1 MPDALALPVSYHAL
15 GRASDTWTWHRCSS
29 SWWRSTTHFDSA
41 NPFGLVS
48 SARTSGCGTCIPSA
62 CSAPAM
68 VDVPLRPE
76 PTTKTTRRLLSD
88 MGGSLTAAGR
98 KHAPW

>member
-1 MPDALALPVSYHAL
+1 MPDALALPVSYHAV
-15 GRASDTWTWHRCSS
+15 GRASETWTWHRCSS

-48 SARTSGCGTCIPSA
+48 SARTSGGGTCIPNA
-62 CSAPAM
+62 CSAPAT

-76 PTTKTTRRLLSD
+76 PTTKTTRRLDAVVAGRLSD
-88 MGGSLTAAGR
+88 TGAA
-98 KHAPW
+98 